1 MAEYNIYR
9 GSDMTLFRGCGV
21 ALVTPFQPDGEVS
34 QEVLREL
41 IEFQISEGTDAI
53 IVCGSTGEAA
63 AMSPDEQG
71 TVIEVSVNA
80 VAGRVPLIAGVGGSG
95 TAAVVGLARTA
106 ARAGADALLVSAPPY
121 NKPSQAGMIAHF
133 EAIIDAVDLPVIL
146 YNVPGRTASNILPET
161 VERLA
166 DHSRVVGIKEACG
179 DISQVADL
187 CRRVADRI
195 AVYSGNDD
203 QVVPLMALGGV
214 GVISVLANV
223 APRDTAAMVRLFLEG
238 DLERSRRLQ
247 LRYLPL
253 IQALFREPNPVPVKA
268 AVRALG
274 FEVGDARLPLLN
286 ASDETVEILRA
297 RMREVG
303 IAVGVAV

>member
-1 MAEYNIYR
+1 
-9 GSDMTLFRGCGV
+9 MTLFRGSGV
-21 ALVTPFQPDGEVS
+21 ALVTPFSGTEVNR
-34 QEVLREL
+34 EVLREL

-63 AMSPDEQG
+63 AMSPQEQMI
-71 TVIEVSVNA
+71 TIETAAGA

-95 TAAVVGLARTA
+95 TTAVVALARNA
-106 ARAGADALLVSAPPY
+106 AQAGADALLASAPPY
-121 NKPSQAGMIAHF
+121 NKPTQAGMIAHF
-133 EAIIDAVDLPVIL
+133 RAILDAVDLPMIL
-146 YNVPGRTASNILPET
+146 YNVPSRTACNILPET

-166 DHSRVVGIKEACG
+166 EHPRVVGIKEASG
-179 DISQVADL
+179 DISQVAEL

-203 QVVPLMALGGV
+203 QVVPLLALGGV
-214 GVISVLANV
+214 GVISVLANI
-223 APRDTAAMVRLFLEG
+223 APRDTSAMVRHFLEG
-238 DLERSRRLQ
+238 DLESSRRLQ

-274 FEVGDARLPLLN
+274 FAVGDARLPLLN
-286 ASDETVEILRA
+286 ASDETVALLRQ

-303 IAVGVAV
+303 LSSGVGV